1 MRHRFFIL
9 AFFLTVLSGTC
20 NATILFD
27 RKERCDPVPRYR
39 TAQTLFKDTEDAPP
53 NRIGLNK
60 LPVSASGQPS
70 ETEILWIKS
79 QIPSNF
85 KLIFVDLRNEKHGYI
100 NGEPVLANTREK
112 EEEMLIKLSGKH
124 LKLSDRSGGAYGI
137 DVESTATEKILTEKY
152 AIGYFRFPTYHAK
165 EPQEPIIDAFIEF
178 VDRLDKD
185 TWIHL
190 HCREGWS
197 RTTLYF
203 TMLDMLYNANN
214 VSLDAIIQRQHL
226 IGGANMARD
235 QELILQYEFLK
246 KFYLFAK
253 LRKKGGARSWSKYM
267 QDAKAEPVQGNYLQ
281 ALENTAENSR
291 PEKHPEIANDIFQQ
305 NFYYQGQ
312 GCSSVAFL
320 SEDGQTILKL
330 FKIRDAKNEEE
341 AKKRFMGYQ
350 LAMELNRENTG
361 MLFWHLYK
369 TDFLH
374 THIHAFDFVEQGE
387 EKTIQCLQPIS
398 LDNVIFALQKK
409 ANNLGNKIKHS
420 LKSGDLK
427 AAKKALNGMIK
438 LYEQELEKGLLD
450 IDAHFLFNTG
460 YIGEQPIRYDASHI
474 RKFNE
479 LTNKNILIFKT
490 DVLKHFTKWIQKKN
504 LEGQGEIMETIVPW
518 IASFPENAPNK
529 KEIDGLS
536 IRK

>member
-1 MRHRFFIL
+1 MKNKFFIL
-9 AFFLTVLSGTC
+9 TFFLAILSGTC
-20 NATILFD
+20 NANILFD

-39 TAQTLFKDTEDAPP
+39 TAQTLFKNTEDAPP
-53 NRIGLNK
+53 NRRGLNK

-100 NGEPVLANTREK
+100 NGDPVLSNTREK
-112 EEEMLIKLSGKH
+112 EEEMLIKLPGKH
-124 LKLSDRSGGAYGI
+124 LKLSDRSGGAYEI
-137 DVESTATEKILTEKY
+137 DVETTATEKILTEKY

-165 EPQEPIIDAFIEF
+165 EPLGPIIDAFIEF
-178 VDRLDKD
+178 VDQLDKN

-203 TMLDMLYNANN
+203 AMFDMLCNAND

-226 IGGANMARD
+226 IGGANMAKD
-235 QELILQYEFLK
+235 QELALQYEFLK

-267 QDAKAEPVQGNYLQ
+267 QNARAEPIQGNYLQ
-281 ALENTAENSR
+281 AQKNTAENSEL
-291 PEKHPEIANDIFQQ
+291 EKHPEIANEIFQQ
-305 NFYYQGQ
+305 NFYYQGH

-330 FKIRDAKNEEE
+330 FKMLDAKDEEE
-341 AKKRFMGYQ
+341 VKKRFTGYQ
-350 LAMELNRENTG
+350 LAMELDAENTG

-374 THIHAFDFVEQGE
+374 TQIQAFDFVEQGG
-387 EKTIQCLQPIS
+387 EKTIQRLQPIS
-398 LDNVIFALQKK
+398 LDNVVFALQKRT
-409 ANNLGNKIKHS
+409 NNLGNIINHS
-420 LKSGDLK
+420 LKKNDLK
-427 AAKKALNGMIK
+427 TAKKALDGMIK
-438 LYEQELEKGLLD
+438 LYEKELEKGLLD

-460 YIGEQPIRYDASHI
+460 YIAEQPIRYDASHI
-474 RKFNE
+474 RKFND
-479 LTNKNILIFKT
+479 LTNKNIRLFKT

-504 LEGQGEIMETIVPW
+504 LEGQGEIMQTIVPW
-518 IASFPENAPNK
+518 IASFPENAPK
-529 KEIDGLS
+529 
-536 IRK
+536 